1 MKRKWKHLFLIGCAV
16 CLMAGCGGHQ
26 AEAAASQPA
35 AVRAE
40 SREETKEQT
49 AAETTE
55 QTPAETQGE
64 TAAESQE
71 NVQAEPKEQAEESQS
86 AQLKDV
92 AAMVG
97 MKDEETADLFGG
109 GEENWTADKSFYIGR
124 NYQVDLYGD
133 TYKVFTTCGEDK
145 TVESVS
151 IWIVGGERQVTDEE
165 AKEWENRVTDMMGA
179 EPTKDAG
186 VSEGGS
192 KNTRWTADGMAAGMN
207 QMADILTISFQPA
220 LGELK

>member
-1 MKRKWKHLFLIGCAV
+1 
-16 CLMAGCGGHQ
+16 MAGCGGQ

-35 AVRAE
+35 ATQAE
-40 SREETKEQT
+40 SQVQSQEETV
-49 AAETTE
+49 
-55 QTPAETQGE
+55 
-64 TAAESQE
+64 AESQE
-71 NVQAEPKEQAEESQS
+71 NVQAEPQEQAEESQS

-207 QMADILTISFQPA
+207 QMADILTISFQLA
-220 LGELK
+220 VGELK

>member
-1 MKRKWKHLFLIGCAV
+1 MKKNWKHLLLTGCAV
-16 CLMAGCGGHQ
+16 CLMAGCGGQ

-71 NVQAEPKEQAEESQS
+71 NVQAEPQEQAEESQS

-109 GEENWTADKSFYIGR
+109 GEETGQRINPSILEEITRLIYMGIRIRYLPPAGR
-124 NYQVDLYGD
+124 
-133 TYKVFTTCGEDK
+133 
-145 TVESVS
+145 
-151 IWIVGGERQVTDEE
+151 
-165 AKEWENRVTDMMGA
+165 
-179 EPTKDAG
+179 TK
-186 VSEGGS
+186 
-192 KNTRWTADGMAAGMN
+192 R
-207 QMADILTISFQPA
+207 
-220 LGELK
+220 

>member
-1 MKRKWKHLFLIGCAV
+1 MKKNWKHLLLTGCAV
-16 CLMAGCGGHQ
+16 CLMAGCGGQ

-35 AVRAE
+35 ATQAE
-40 SREETKEQT
+40 SQVQSQEETV
-49 AAETTE
+49 
-55 QTPAETQGE
+55 
-64 TAAESQE
+64 AESQE
-71 NVQAEPKEQAEESQS
+71 NVQAEPQEQAEESQS

-165 AKEWENRVTDMMGA
+165 AKEWENRVTDIMGA

-192 KNTRWTADGMAAGMN
+192 KNTRWTANGMAAGMN

-220 LGELK
+220 VGELK

>member
-1 MKRKWKHLFLIGCAV
+1 MKRKWKHLLLTGCAV
-16 CLMAGCGGHQ
+16 CLMAGCGGQ

-35 AVRAE
+35 ATQAE
-40 SREETKEQT
+40 SQVQSQEETV
-49 AAETTE
+49 
-55 QTPAETQGE
+55 
-64 TAAESQE
+64 AESQE

-179 EPTKDAG
+179 EPTKDAD

-207 QMADILTISFQPA
+207 QMADILTISFQLA
-220 LGELK
+220 VGELK

>member
-1 MKRKWKHLFLIGCAV
+1 MKRKWKHLLLTGCAV
-16 CLMAGCGGHQ
+16 CLMAGCGGQ

-40 SREETKEQT
+40 SQVQSQEETV
-49 AAETTE
+49 
-55 QTPAETQGE
+55 
-64 TAAESQE
+64 AESQE
-71 NVQAEPKEQAEESQS
+71 NVQAEPQEQAEESQS

-97 MKDEETADLFGG
+97 MKEEETADLFGG

-145 TVESVS
+145 TVESFS

-179 EPTKDAG
+179 EPTKDAD

-220 LGELK
+220 VGELK

>member
-1 MKRKWKHLFLIGCAV
+1 MKRKWKHLLLTGCAV
-16 CLMAGCGGHQ
+16 CLMAGCGGQ

-35 AVRAE
+35 ATQAE
-40 SREETKEQT
+40 SQVQSQEETV
-49 AAETTE
+49 
-55 QTPAETQGE
+55 
-64 TAAESQE
+64 AESQE
-71 NVQAEPKEQAEESQS
+71 NVQAEPQEQAEESQS

-151 IWIVGGERQVTDEE
+151 IWIVSGERQVTDEE

-207 QMADILTISFQPA
+207 QMADILTISFQLA
-220 LGELK
+220 VGELK

>member
-1 MKRKWKHLFLIGCAV
+1 MKRKWKHLLLTGCAV
-16 CLMAGCGGHQ
+16 CLMAGCGGQ

-40 SREETKEQT
+40 SQVQSQEETV
-49 AAETTE
+49 
-55 QTPAETQGE
+55 
-64 TAAESQE
+64 AESQE
-71 NVQAEPKEQAEESQS
+71 NVQAEPQEQAEESQS

-97 MKDEETADLFGG
+97 MKEEETADLFGG

-220 LGELK
+220 VGELK